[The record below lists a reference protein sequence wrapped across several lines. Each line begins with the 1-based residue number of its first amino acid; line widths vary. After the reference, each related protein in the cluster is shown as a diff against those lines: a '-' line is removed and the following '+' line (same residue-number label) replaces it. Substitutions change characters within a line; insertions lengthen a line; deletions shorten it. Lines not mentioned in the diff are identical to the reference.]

1 MQLTKFK
8 NAKRDHLPQIFS
20 PNFNLYA
27 YKMKWQWVGFL
38 LKARYVY
45 RKCTLSIKY
54 AIWHPANW
62 IQHAN
67 VDFSSDASDLLSSEL
82 GKAFTVPRSFAKRI
96 FSLDDTCMLKVI
108 KSVAV

>member
-38 LKARYVY
+38 LKAQYVY
-45 RKCTLSIKY
+45 RKCTLSIK
-54 AIWHPANW
+54 
-62 IQHAN
+62 
-67 VDFSSDASDLLSSEL
+67 
-82 GKAFTVPRSFAKRI
+82 
-96 FSLDDTCMLKVI
+96 
-108 KSVAV
+108 